1 MRMKSILKA
10 LLLNAILLSQ
20 LYILAPANIQAE
32 VTPGYLDEA
41 FKRCVAKC
49 AMIFQ
54 DPFLRDMCRVGCYYG
69 IYENMR

>member
-32 VTPGYLDEA
+32 VTPGYLDDA
-41 FKRCVAKC
+41 FRRCAAKC
-49 AMIFQ
+49 AEIFEI
-54 DPFLRDMCRVGCYYG
+54 PVLRDMCRVGCYYG
-69 IYENMR
+69 IYGNIR